1 MPVISIT
8 ANIIIFLLTNIALT
22 NIYLLKIFILY
33 KLYLKNSCECR
44 NFFK

>member
-22 NIYLLKIFILY
+22 NIFI
-33 KLYLKNSCECR
+33 KNIYII
-44 NFFK
+44 